1 MKITLEVSKENVNSM
16 INFATEIGGVLNKK
30 AETFEACDRFVS
42 EIKKGHINRGPGT
55 TVSVSYEENANDKQ
69 CAYMDIEIEDRA
81 FGLLLKGILK
91 IVLAVWPLLAPL
103 FVLPSSIRAFMKNW
117 KSLYDSAFKEFSD
130 EFVQQE
136 AYRVD
141 RITSKDFDVDAIC
154 IIAVDPYNAEARVV
168 HASWLS
174 ENTLSLKAMSH
185 LWNEKYKRSMVAWD
199 FDISV
204 KEVAEREM
212 TDRWNEIRSGR
223 AE

>member
-1 MKITLEVSKENVNSM
+1 MKITFEISKENMNDM
-16 INFATEIGGVLNKK
+16 INFATEIGGVLDKK
-30 AETFEACDRFVS
+30 AQTVEACDQFVN
-42 EIKKGHINRGPGT
+42 EIKRGNINRGPGT
-55 TVSVSYEENANDKQ
+55 TVSVSYEENTNAVQ

-81 FGLLLKGILK
+81 FSLLLKGILK

-103 FVLPSSIRAFMKNW
+103 FTLPSSIRAFMKNW
-117 KSLYDSAFKEFSD
+117 KSLYDSAFKEFND
-130 EFVQQE
+130 EFVEQE

-174 ENTLSLKAMSH
+174 ENTLSLKAMSQ
-185 LWNEKYKRSMVAWD
+185 LWNKKCKQSMVAWD
-199 FDISV
+199 FGISI
-204 KEVAEREM
+204 KEVAEKEM